1 MQLNGDQNVT
11 EVESLCMNC
20 YQKGVTRILLTKIP
34 FFREVIVMAFSC
46 PHCNYRSNEI
56 QSGATIQR
64 LGVRYTLNVTR
75 PEDLNRTVVKADSAS
90 VLLPHLEFE
99 IPAQTQKGS
108 LDTVEGLLRTAAD
121 GLEQLQPQR
130 RAQYPEVAA
139 KIDAVIGHLRKCSEG
154 SELPFV
160 LVLDDPAGNSF
171 IENPAAPSEDP
182 ELSVAHYKRSHE
194 QNEALCLNDTEDEG
208 TLEEELEKQKAEMA
222 EEQLLQDQSQDKQKD
237 SYLSLVPKEKDP
249 HEITKG
255 LPVPEDAPTVTQEQ
269 EVVTLPEMCP
279 ACSAKGEVRSV
290 LTKIPYFKDVVIMA
304 FTCDKCG
311 YKSNEVHAS
320 GEITGFGKR
329 ITLHVKDPL
338 DMTRSLLKSDTCTL
352 SIPEAHLE
360 LSPGTLG
367 SKFTTVEGM
376 LDSIITH
383 LSSSPFIVGDS
394 ADKEKKNQID
404 DLVKTLQLYKK
415 GETPFTMILDDPLSN
430 SHIQNPH
437 VPDADPQLL
446 EETYELSWKQ
456 KEELGINDMRT
467 VEDKES
473 KEYLAPTISHKK
485 PEEPPQEK

>member
-1 MQLNGDQNVT
+1 
-11 EVESLCMNC
+11 MNC
-20 YQKGVTRILLTKIP
+20 YQKGITRILLTKIP
-34 FFREVIVMAFSC
+34 FFREVIVMAFTC

-64 LGVRYTLNVTR
+64 LGVRYTLHVTR

-90 VLLPHLEFE
+90 VFLPHLEFE

-108 LDTVEGLLRTAAD
+108 LETIEGILRTAAD
-121 GLEQLQPQR
+121 GLDQLQPQR
-130 RAQYPEVAA
+130 REQYPEVAE
-139 KIDAVIGHLRKCSEG
+139 KIDSVIANLRKCSEG
-154 SELPFV
+154 GVLPFT

-171 IENPAAPSEDP
+171 IENPNAPNEDP
-182 ELSVAHYKRSHE
+182 ELSVAHYKRNHD
-194 QNEALCLNDTEDEG
+194 QNVALCLNDTEDEG

-222 EEQLLQDQSQDKQKD
+222 AEQLQQQDQQKD
-237 SYLSLVPKEKDP
+237 SYLSLVPEEKNP

-269 EVVTLPEMCP
+269 EVVTLPEICP

-320 GEITGFGKR
+320 GEITGYGKR
-329 ITLHVKDPL
+329 ITLHVQNQL
-338 DMTRSLLKSDTCTL
+338 DMTRSLLKSDTATL

-376 LDSIITH
+376 IDSIVEH
-383 LSSSPFIVGDS
+383 LNNSPFIVGDS
-394 ADKEKKNQID
+394 ADKSKKDKID
-404 DLVKTLQLYKK
+404 ALIKTLRVYKV

-430 SHIQNPH
+430 SHIQNPN
-437 VPDADPQLL
+437 VPNPDPQL
-446 EETYELSWKQ
+446 EEEVYELSWEQ

-467 VEDKES
+467 EMDKETN
-473 KEYLAPTISHKK
+473 EYLAPTISKK
-485 PEEPPQEK
+485 KI